1 MTVTTGSKYDVA
13 KYKTPTGTTLHC
25 KGWIQEAALRM
36 LLNNL
41 DPEVAERPEELIVY
55 GGRGKAARN
64 FEALDNIIKALK
76 VLENDESLLIQSGKP
91 VGILKTHKDAPRVL
105 ISNSQ
110 LVPKWATWEHFDELE
125 KKGLMMYGQMTAGS
139 WIYIGSQGIVQ
150 GTYETYAAVANKHFS
165 CRPEERGTLKTGNEG
180 DSSIA
185 STEVRSVG
193 VTDPSGGG
201 SLKGTLNV
209 TAGLGGMGGAQPL
222 AITMNE
228 GVALIAEVEE
238 WRIDK
243 RIETRY
249 LDEKYTDIDEAID
262 RSLTLKAEGKGL
274 SIGVL
279 CNAVQ
284 LLERLVER
292 NIVPDTLTDQTSAHD
307 PLIGYVPH
315 TLTNEQANVL
325 REKNP
330 DEYIKLSYESM
341 YRHVQL
347 MLQLMDKGAITFDY
361 GNNIRARADEYE
373 KLNAERLTLNA
384 EGGTQNALDRCFDF
398 PGFVPAYI
406 RPLFCEGK
414 GPFRWA
420 ALSGDPDDIA
430 VTDEVIKELFPENKA
445 LMRWLKLAKEKIA
458 FQGLPARICWLG
470 QGEREKAGLAFNEL
484 VRTGK
489 VKAPIVIGRDHLD
502 TGSVAS
508 PNRETEAMLDGS
520 DAVADWPLLNALVN
534 TAGGASWVSLH
545 HGGGVGMGYSIHAG
559 MVIVADGTNDA
570 EARLKRVLRNDP
582 GMGVIRHS
590 DAGYPLAETTAKKND
605 LDLYKRLNS

>member
-1 MTVTTGSKYDVA
+1 MPTVVRTYDPV
-13 KYKTPTGTTLHC
+13 KYKTPTGSQLSC

-41 DPEVAERPEELIVY
+41 DPEVAERPDELIVY

-64 FEALDNIIKALK
+64 FEALDNIIAALK

-110 LVPKWATWEHFDELE
+110 LVPNWANWKHFTELE
-125 KKGLMMYGQMTAGS
+125 QKGLMMYGQMTAGS

-150 GTYETYAAVANKHFS
+150 GTYETYAAIADKHF
-165 CRPEERGTLKTGNEG
+165 PEQSGSSQNPPLGGRGAGT
-180 DSSIA
+180 
-185 STEVRSVG
+185 
-193 VTDPSGGG
+193 
-201 SLKGTLNV
+201 LKGTLNV

-228 GVALIAEVEE
+228 GVALVAEVEE

-249 LDEKYTDIDEAID
+249 LDEKHTNIDDAINAAVHYRREGEA
-262 RSLTLKAEGKGL
+262 R

-279 CNAVQ
+279 CNAVD
-284 LLERLVER
+284 LLDRLIQR
-292 NIVPDTLTDQTSAHD
+292 DIIPDTLTDQTSAHD
-307 PLIGYVPH
+307 PLIGYIPH
-315 TLTNEQANVL
+315 TLTNEQANIL
-325 REKNP
+325 REQNP
-330 DEYIKLSYESM
+330 EDYIRRSYESM
-341 YRHVQL
+341 NLHVQL
-347 MLQLMDKGAITFDY
+347 MLQLKDKGAITFDY
-361 GNNIRARADEYE
+361 GNNIRARAIEHEMKHGHIEAGFHSLLSRSPNGD
-373 KLNAERLTLNA
+373 T
-384 EGGTQNALDRCFDF
+384 GGLF

-420 ALSGDPDDIA
+420 ALSGDPADIA
-430 VTDEVIKELFPENKA
+430 VTDEIIMNMFPENKG
-445 LMRWLKLAKEKIA
+445 MIRWMNMAKEKIA

-508 PNRETEAMLDGS
+508 PNRETESMPDGS
-520 DAVADWPLLNALVN
+520 DAVADWPILNALVN

-559 MVIVADGTNDA
+559 MVIVADGTADA
-570 EARLKRVLRNDP
+570 EERLKRVLRNDP
-582 GMGVIRHS
+582 GMGVIRHA
-590 DAGYPLAETTAKKND
+590 DAGYEIARETADAHGLNLGKKITGG
-605 LDLYKRLNS
+605 

>member
-1 MTVTTGSKYDVA
+1 MTKKYDVI
-13 KYKTPTGTTLHC
+13 KYATPQGSEITC

-41 DPEVAERPEELIVY
+41 NPEVAERPEDLIVY

-64 FEALDNIIKALK
+64 FEALDNIIAALK
-76 VLENDESLLIQSGKP
+76 TLENDESLLIQSGKP

-150 GTYETYAAVANKHFS
+150 GTYETYAAAADKHFG
-165 CRPEERGTLKTGNEG
+165 GT
-180 DSSIA
+180 
-185 STEVRSVG
+185 
-193 VTDPSGGG
+193 
-201 SLKGTLNV
+201 LKGTLNV

-262 RSLTLKAEGKGL
+262 QAMKYKAEGTGK

-279 CNAVQ
+279 CNAVH
-284 LLERLVER
+284 LLERLIER
-292 NIVPDTLTDQTSAHD
+292 NIIPDTLSDQTSAHD
-307 PLIGYVPH
+307 PLVGYVPH
-315 TLTNEQANVL
+315 TLSNEQANVL
-325 REKNP
+325 REQNP
-330 DEYIKLSYESM
+330 DEYMKLSYESM
-341 YRHVQL
+341 YLHVQL
-347 MLQLMDKGAITFDY
+347 MLKLMDKGAITFDY
-361 GNNIRARADEYE
+361 GNNIRARAQEYE
-373 KLNAERLTLNA
+373 QATVNSGRSTVDGQRLTV
-384 EGGTQNALDRCFDF
+384 GRCFDF

-420 ALSGDPDDIA
+420 ALSGDPKDIA
-430 VTDEVIKELFPENKA
+430 VTDEVIMNMFPQNKG
-445 LMRWLKLAKEKIA
+445 MIRWMKMAQEKIA

-508 PNRETEAMLDGS
+508 PNRETEAMMDGS

-559 MVIVADGTNDA
+559 MVIVADGTQDA
-570 EARLKRVLRNDP
+570 EERLKRVLRNDP
-582 GMGVIRHS
+582 GMGVIRHA
-590 DAGYPLAETTAKKND
+590 DAGYDIAKQTAKEHA
-605 LDLYKRLNS
+605 LDMPGRLNG

>member
-1 MTVTTGSKYDVA
+1 MNQSTTYDA
-13 KYKTPTGTTLHC
+13 LRYKTPTGNQLQC
-25 KGWIQEAALRM
+25 KGWVQEAALRM

-41 DPEVAERPEELIVY
+41 DPAVAERPEDLIVY

-64 FEALDNIIKALK
+64 LAALDQIIACLK
-76 VLENDESLLIQSGKP
+76 KLEEHETLLIQSGKP
-91 VGILKTHKDAPRVL
+91 VGILPTHKDAPRVL

-110 LVPKWATWEHFDELE
+110 LVPNWANWQHFDELE

-150 GTYETYAAVANKHFS
+150 GTYETYAAAATKHF
-165 CRPEERGTLKTGNEG
+165 
-180 DSSIA
+180 
-185 STEVRSVG
+185 
-193 VTDPSGGG
+193 GG
-201 SLKGTLNV
+201 SLKHTLNV

-228 GVALIAEVEE
+228 GVALVAEVEE

-243 RIETRY
+243 RLETKY
-249 LDEKYTDIDEAID
+249 LDEKYSNIDAAID
-262 RSLTLKAEGKGL
+262 AALAYKKQGL
-274 SIGVL
+274 AKSIGVL
-279 CNAVQ
+279 CNAVA
-284 LLERLVER
+284 LLQRLIDR
-292 NIVPDTLTDQTSAHD
+292 KIVPDTLTDQTSAHD

-315 TLTNEQANVL
+315 TLSNEQANVL
-325 REKNP
+325 RSENK
-330 DEYIKLSYESM
+330 DAYIERSYDSMKL
-341 YRHVQL
+341 HVEL
-347 MLQLMDKGAITFDY
+347 MLQLQKMGAITFDY
-361 GNNIRARADEYE
+361 GNNIRARAKEHG
-373 KLNAERLTLNA
+373 LANA
-384 EGGTQNALDRCFDF
+384 FDF

-420 ALSGDPDDIA
+420 ALSGDPADIA
-430 VTDEVIKELFPENKA
+430 VTDELILNMFPDNKG
-445 LMRWLKLAKEKIA
+445 LVRWMKMAQERIA

-470 QGEREKAGLAFNEL
+470 QGERQKAGLAFNEL
-484 VRTGK
+484 VRSGK

-520 DAVADWPLLNALVN
+520 DAVADWPILNALVN

-559 MVIVADGTNDA
+559 MVIVADGTTDA
-570 EARLKRVLRNDP
+570 EERLRRVLNNDP
-582 GMGVIRHS
+582 AMGVIRHA
-590 DAGYPLAETTAKKND
+590 DAGYELAKETAAAHK
-605 LDLYKRLNS
+605 LGL